1 LLWLLKW
8 AVMGTIFAIKRYAIH
23 DGPNIRTT
31 VFFKGCPL
39 SCWWCHNPEGIDR
52 AVALVWDRGKC
63 VGCSAC
69 LQQCPSQSLVAAPDG
84 VVWRRESCLGC
95 GGCVEACP
103 ALALE
108 ATGREASVD
117 EVMAA
122 LVQDQPFFDQSG
134 GGVTFSGGEPLA
146 QPEFLLALLK
156 ECGRLGV
163 HRAVDTSG
171 FAPADVLLQ
180 VAEEADLFLFDLK
193 LMDRDRHR
201 LFTGVSNALI
211 LDNLRL
217 LAERGTPVQVRLP
230 LIAGVNDDVANLQ
243 AVGAF
248 VAELPGVA
256 AVDLL
261 PYHGAAAAKYRELN
275 LPYKGAHFA
284 PAPPESLRGA
294 MTILQQCGLAVR
306 IGG

>member
-1 LLWLLKW
+1 
-8 AVMGTIFAIKRYAIH
+8 MGTIFAIKRYAIH

-39 SCWWCHNPEGIDR
+39 SCWWCHNPEGIDP

-63 VGCSAC
+63 VDCSAC
-69 LQQCPSQSLVAAPDG
+69 LQQCPSHSLVAAPDG

-117 EVMAA
+117 EVMTAV
-122 LVQDQPFFDQSG
+122 VQDQPFFDQSG

-146 QPEFLLALLK
+146 QPEFLLSLLK
-156 ECGRLGV
+156 ECGRLGI

-201 LFTGVSNALI
+201 LFTGVSNAPI

-248 VAELPGVA
+248 VAGLPGVD

-261 PYHGAAAAKYRELN
+261 PYHGAAAAKYRKLN
-275 LPYKGAHFA
+275 LAYKGAHFA

>member
-1 LLWLLKW
+1 
-8 AVMGTIFAIKRYAIH
+8 MGTIFAIKRYAIH

-39 SCWWCHNPEGIDR
+39 SCWWCHNPEGIDP

-69 LQQCPSQSLVAAPDG
+69 LQQCPSHSLVAAPEG

-95 GGCVEACP
+95 GDCVEACP

-117 EVMAA
+117 EVMTAV
-122 LVQDQPFFDQSG
+122 VQDQPFFDQSG

-146 QPEFLLALLK
+146 QPEFLLSLLK
-156 ECGRLGV
+156 ECGRLGI

-201 LFTGVSNALI
+201 LFTGVFNAPI

-248 VAELPGVA
+248 VAGLPGVD

-261 PYHGAAAAKYRELN
+261 PYHGAAAAKYRKLN
-275 LPYKGAHFA
+275 LAYKGAHFA

>member
-1 LLWLLKW
+1 
-8 AVMGTIFAIKRYAIH
+8 MGTIFAIKRYAIH

-39 SCWWCHNPEGIDR
+39 SCWWCHNPEGIDP

-69 LQQCPSQSLVAAPDG
+69 LQQCPSHSLVAAPEG
-84 VVWRRESCLGC
+84 VVWRRESCLGY

-117 EVMAA
+117 EVMTAV
-122 LVQDQPFFDQSG
+122 VQDQPFFDQSG

-156 ECGRLGV
+156 ECGRLGI

-180 VAEEADLFLFDLK
+180 VVEEADLFLFDLK

-201 LFTGVSNALI
+201 LFTGVSNAPI

-217 LAERGTPVQVRLP
+217 LAERGMAVQVRLP

-248 VAELPGVA
+248 VAGLPGVD

-261 PYHGAAAAKYRELN
+261 PYHGAAAGKYRKLN
-275 LPYKGAHFA
+275 LPYKGEHFA

>member
-1 LLWLLKW
+1 
-8 AVMGTIFAIKRYAIH
+8 MGTIFAVKRYAIH
-23 DGPNIRTT
+23 DGPNIRTV

-39 SCWWCHNPEGIDR
+39 SCWWCHNPEGLSR
-52 AVALVWDRGKC
+52 VVELVWDDGKC
-63 VGCSAC
+63 VGCGLC
-69 LQQCPSQSLVAAPDG
+69 RQQCPSASLVAAPEG
-84 VVWRRESCLGC
+84 IVWRRESCLGC

-108 ATGREASVD
+108 VTGREAGVD

-122 LVQDQPFFDQSG
+122 LVQDQPFFDHSG

-146 QPEFLLALLK
+146 QPEFLLALLR
-156 ECGRLGV
+156 ECGRLGI

-171 FAPADVLLQ
+171 FASADVLAQ
-180 VAEEADLFLFDLK
+180 VAEETDLFLFDLK

-201 LFTGVSNALI
+201 LFTGVSNAPI
-211 LDNLRL
+211 LANLRL
-217 LAERGTPVQVRLP
+217 LAERGAAVQVRLP
-230 LIAGVNDDVANLQ
+230 LIPGVNDDVVNLR
-243 AVGAF
+243 ATGAF
-248 VAELPGVA
+248 VAALPGVDA
-256 AVDLL
+256 IDLL
-261 PYHGAAAAKYRELN
+261 PYHGAAAAKYRKLN

-284 PAPPESLRGA
+284 PAQPESLRGA